1 LPTYEYQCPACACT
15 FERRQRFDD
24 EPVAA
29 CPRCSARSHRV
40 FHSVP
45 ILFKGSGFYCT
56 DNSRVLRDGHSRHDG
71 DSDVKAEPEAKA
83 PAASEAKASTT
94 TATASQDGD

>member
-1 LPTYEYQCPACACT
+1 MPTYEYQCPACECT

-24 EPVAA
+24 EPVAS
-29 CPRCSARSHRV
+29 CPRCSAKSRRV

-56 DNSRVLRDGHSRHDG
+56 DNSRVLRDGHNRRDG
-71 DSDVKAEPEAKA
+71 D
-83 PAASEAKASTT
+83 SEAKAETKAEAKPVPEAKSSTT
-94 TATASQDGD
+94 TATASQDSD

>member
-1 LPTYEYQCPACACT
+1 VPTYEYQCPACDCT

-24 EPVAA
+24 EPVAF
-29 CPRCSARSHRV
+29 CPQCAARSRRV

-56 DNSRVLRDGHSRHDG
+56 DNSKVLRNSHSRHDG
-71 DSDVKAEPEAKA
+71 DSEAKVEPKAEAAPEAKT
-83 PAASEAKASTT
+83 STST

>member
-29 CPRCSARSHRV
+29 CPQCAARSRRI

-56 DNSRVLRDGHSRHDG
+56 DNSRVLRDNHSRHDG
-71 DSDVKAEPEAKA
+71 DSDVKAEPKA
-83 PAASEAKASTT
+83 AAADSEAKASTT